1 MRIVLYAAVSVDG
14 FIADENGGTDWVKD
28 DEFFEK
34 TCYEFGCIVMG
45 HKTFKEYGEPP
56 FENVQHL
63 VLSSNAGMD
72 LNHSNVNYV
81 NSPEN
86 AVKKAKE
93 LGFDKLLVIGGGKCN
108 ASFAKAGLVDE
119 LWLDIHPL
127 ILGSGVKLL
136 GDCNKELDLQLSSSK
151 TYDDFVHLNYK
162 VSKNE

>member
-28 DEFFEK
+28 DESFENI
-34 TCYEFGCIVMG
+34 CQEFGCIVMG

-56 FENVQHL
+56 FDPL
-63 VLSSNAGMD
+63 VSGN
-72 LNHSNVNYV
+72 
-81 NSPEN
+81 
-86 AVKKAKE
+86 
-93 LGFDKLLVIGGGKCN
+93 
-108 ASFAKAGLVDE
+108 
-119 LWLDIHPL
+119 
-127 ILGSGVKLL
+127 GVKLL